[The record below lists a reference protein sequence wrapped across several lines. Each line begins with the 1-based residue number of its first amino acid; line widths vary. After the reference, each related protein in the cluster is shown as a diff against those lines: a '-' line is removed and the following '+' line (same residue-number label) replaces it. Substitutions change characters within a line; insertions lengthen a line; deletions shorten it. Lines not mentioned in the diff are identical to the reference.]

1 MTIADLIFIGVA
13 AMTITGAFLAV
24 TMKNVFHNALALIV
38 CLAGV
43 AALFIFLNS
52 EFLAVIEVIIYIG
65 AIAIAIIFAIMLSRP
80 MYNKNEKRSLSKM
93 VRSLCIAALLF
104 GGLYGVLQRTAWPLA
119 AGKEDYSLG
128 HIGKNLLGPNVL
140 PFEIISLILLIAI
153 VGALLLS
160 SDRSEDAS

>member
-1 MTIADLIFIGVA
+1 MTIADIIFIGVA
-13 AMTITGAFLAV
+13 AMTIAGAFMAV
-24 TMKNVFHNALALIV
+24 MMKNVFHNALALIV

-80 MYNKNEKRSLSKM
+80 MYNKSEKRSLSKM

-104 GGLYGVLQRTAWPLA
+104 GGLYGVLQKTAWPLA
-119 AGKEDYSLG
+119 TAKGDYSMG
-128 HIGKNLLGPNVL
+128 HIGKNLLGASVL
-140 PFEIISLILLIAI
+140 PFEVISLILLVAI

-160 SDRSEDAS
+160 SERSEEK